1 MSTLETVELGS
12 AEPSRGEMLGWIQRI
27 VSFGIRRPGY
37 SQSLQVEQWLEAT
50 FRELGLAKVRR
61 EPVPVNCWEPLAT
74 SLVFPANAVELPCF
88 PVPYTRWT
96 AAPGLEA
103 ATVFVG
109 EGSVEEFQRVDLRG
123 RIAVVNM
130 RFAELPGVALKRG
143 ARFIQDAQQSIPDG
157 PLHVANWLI
166 KNFPAYYEAQHRG
179 AVGFI
184 GLLVDSPTDGCDF
197 FVPYD
202 GHLKDLPAVW
212 VGREH
217 AAQVQALARSRQT
230 ARLVSQGENRQV
242 NSHNVVGVIPGSGE
256 RGKIENENIVIT
268 CHHDAPFASAVED
281 ASGLAVLLALAKTF
295 AAAPGGRPQLRR
307 DLIFVAASGHFHG
320 GNGNRVFVAHHADG
334 LLKRTVAAF
343 GVEHIAEETASDGH
357 GGYRLTGRPEVRALF
372 FDGSDH
378 FARILAEEAER
389 SQLDRMVCA
398 DAYGFGPEP
407 PCDSAPFFTAGIP
420 SACHISGPLYLF
432 DPHDTIDKVRAV
444 DLVPMANF
452 FTNAIRRIDTITA
465 ADLSAGM
472 KRPRGLPPP
481 PPPSW
486 FQPPPRSQANGG
498 FTLIEL
504 LVVIAIIAILASMLL
519 PALSKAKQKAQL
531 VNCLSNLKQIG
542 FTLNMYTG
550 DNREQFPHSG
560 RAWPQMPFV
569 DLLKMLDPYIS
580 TNNRAFFLCPADRG
594 RGWNMEWVI
603 RNGSGSGITT
613 NQLLFP
619 CSYYYY
625 HQFYNDDGGSALKIR
640 RVSEVRFPTKKA
652 IAPCFASTAKS
663 IYDLTLDTPSG
674 GHGPKGMSLL
684 FVDGHA
690 QFARYPDLN
699 HTSGSG
705 STKMYNLDWTAGGL
719 TGADLF
725 R

>member
-1 MSTLETVELGS
+1 MSKLETPDLGS
-12 AEPSRGEMLGWIQRI
+12 ATPSMGEMLGWIRRI
-27 VSFGIRRPGY
+27 VGFGTRRPGY
-37 SQSLQVEQWLEAT
+37 PQSLQVEQWLEAV
-50 FRELGLAKVRR
+50 FREFGLKEVRR
-61 EPVPVNCWEPLAT
+61 EPVPVNCWAPSAT
-74 SLVFPANAVELPCF
+74 ALTFSTSAIELPCF
-88 PVPYTRWT
+88 PVPYTNWT
-96 AAPGLEA
+96 TASGIGA

-109 EGSVEEFQRVDLRG
+109 EGSAEEFQHVNLRG

-130 RFAELPGVALKRG
+130 RFAELPGAALKRG
-143 ARFIQDAQQSIPDG
+143 AKFIQDAKQSIPDG

-166 KNFPAYYEAQHRG
+166 RNFPAYYEAQHRG

-197 FVPYD
+197 YVPYD
-202 GHLKDLPAVW
+202 GFLKGLPAVW

-217 AAQVQALARSRQT
+217 AAQVRALAQVGES
-230 ARLVSQGENRQV
+230 ARLLCVGENRV
-242 NSHNVVGVIPGSGE
+242 VESHNVVGVIPGNGAGSNA
-256 RGKIENENIVIT
+256 ENENIIIT

-281 ASGLAVLLALAKTF
+281 ASGLAVLLALAKAF
-295 AAAPGGRPQLRR
+295 AAAQARHQLRR
-307 DLIFVAASGHFHG
+307 DLIFVVASGHFHG
-320 GNGNRVFVAHHADG
+320 GIGNRVFVERHAEG

-343 GVEHIAEETASDGH
+343 GVEHIAEEAESDGH

-372 FDGSDH
+372 FDGSNP
-378 FARILAEEAER
+378 FAHILAEEAER
-389 SQLDRMVCA
+389 CQLDRMVGA

-432 DPHDTIDKVRAV
+432 DPHDTIDKVRTV

-452 FTNAIRRIDTITA
+452 FTQTVRRVDALPA
-465 ADLSAGM
+465 AELAEGM
-472 KRPRGLPPP
+472 KRPRGLPPAP
-481 PPPSW
+481 PPPW
-486 FQPPPRSQANGG
+486 FQPPTAAKAISG

-550 DNREQFPHSG
+550 DNREQFPYSG
-560 RAWPQMPFV
+560 RLWPQMPFV
-569 DLLKMLDPYIS
+569 DLLKLYNPYIS

-625 HQFYNDDGGSALKIR
+625 FQFYNDDAGSALKLR
-640 RVSEVRFPTKKA
+640 RVQEVRFPTKKA
-652 IAPCFASTAKS
+652 IAPCFASAPKS
-663 IYDLTLDTPSG
+663 IYDITLDTPTG

-699 HTSGSG
+699 NPFGSG
-705 STKMYNLDWTAGGL
+705 SQKVYNLDWTAGGL
-719 TGADLF
+719 SGADLT